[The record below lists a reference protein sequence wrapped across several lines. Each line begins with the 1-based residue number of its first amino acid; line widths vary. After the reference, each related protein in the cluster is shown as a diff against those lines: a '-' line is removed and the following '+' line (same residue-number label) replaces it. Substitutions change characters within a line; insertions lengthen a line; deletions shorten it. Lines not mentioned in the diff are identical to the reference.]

1 MLENVDLTK
10 KVPKQ
15 EWQSRKLIL
24 QDRLYNVAKTC
35 WDSNTPVCVIFEGW
49 DTSGKG
55 TCIKYITERQDPRG
69 FIVHRVTAP
78 RTHEQ
83 QYPWLWRF
91 WQILPNDGQ
100 IAILD
105 NSWYRRV
112 LREHIEGEVTKKAC
126 IKSYEDIIGLE
137 HMLSDDG
144 MVFIKFWLH
153 ISKEEQK
160 KRLKNMEKGAL
171 AWKVT
176 KEDWKQNKQYNRYCT
191 AAEEMIARTDTE
203 WGAWHI
209 VGATDA
215 KYTRIKVLETIIE
228 TLESTLKERG
238 SNVVMHRSLQP
249 EDKSR

>member
-1 MLENVDLTK
+1 
-10 KVPKQ
+10 
-15 EWQSRKLIL
+15 
-24 QDRLYNVAKTC
+24 
-35 WDSNTPVCVIFEGW
+35 
-49 DTSGKG
+49 
-55 TCIKYITERQDPRG
+55 
-69 FIVHRVTAP
+69 
-78 RTHEQ
+78 
-83 QYPWLWRF
+83 
-91 WQILPNDGQ
+91 
-100 IAILD
+100 
-105 NSWYRRV
+105 
-112 LREHIEGEVTKKAC
+112 
-126 IKSYEDIIGLE
+126 
-137 HMLSDDG
+137 
-144 MVFIKFWLH
+144 
-153 ISKEEQK
+153 
-160 KRLKNMEKGAL
+160 L